1 VPSAIILATVGLVS
15 LYTYQVV
22 TEDLVIERDRD
33 LTRLSAGKLAADLAT
48 YTDPLSEKFL
58 SIFDSA
64 IVVFDPQGKVL
75 AAEPETMEG
84 WGSDWYKRFPFRHM
98 ARSGEAAFSDVV
110 IDGPKGEKTVAAFVP
125 IMDLDGET
133 VGGIG
138 AVFRL
143 GSAGSGVL
151 STTIEALRRDESTC
165 IYVVDANGQVVYHSD
180 PDLIGEDFSGQVAV
194 QRVVAG
200 EVGSLRTVDL
210 EEREIVASFA
220 PVPDTSWG
228 LVTEECWATLTQ
240 SSRRYGQF
248 MLSLL
253 ALGMAVPT
261 LMVTVGV
268 RRIMRPIADMTQAA
282 QEVAGGNFDQRITA
296 TTGDELEELANQ
308 FNLMASQLQESYEHL
323 ESEVA
328 NRTKELAT
336 LNTLATVVSRS
347 LNLEDI
353 LNDALD
359 EALAMMGL
367 TKGQAF
373 LLEDGAQQLTLIA
386 HRGLSLE
393 LVQHTA
399 QLPLGSSTAG
409 LAASE
414 RQPVVRRVL
423 DYPDGKLKQLLQNEG
438 IQQAISAPLLAKRKT
453 VGAIDLGSET
463 VRPLSAEQLSLLA
476 AIGHQIG
483 VAVEN
488 ARLYEQ
494 AQQLA
499 IMEERSRLAR
509 DLHDAVTQTLF
520 SASLIAQTLPALW
533 ENDENEGRR
542 LLKELRRLTRA
553 ALAEMR
559 ALLLELRPTALSEA
573 SLGHLLRQLAETVI
587 GRTGVPVEV
596 TVEGECAVPDDVHV
610 ALYRIAQEAMNNVA
624 KHAQASRVTVSLRCR
639 STAER
644 RDTTPSSAARQARP
658 ERRQYVELYVH
669 DDGRGFDSRDVR
681 PADMG
686 LGIMHERARTIGA
699 TLQID
704 SEPGQGTSI
713 LVVWKQDE

>member
-1 VPSAIILATVGLVS
+1 
-15 LYTYQVV
+15 
-22 TEDLVIERDRD
+22 
-33 LTRLSAGKLAADLAT
+33 
-48 YTDPLSEKFL
+48 
-58 SIFDSA
+58 
-64 IVVFDPQGKVL
+64 
-75 AAEPETMEG
+75 
-84 WGSDWYKRFPFRHM
+84 
-98 ARSGEAAFSDVV
+98 
-110 IDGPKGEKTVAAFVP
+110 
-125 IMDLDGET
+125 
-133 VGGIG
+133 
-138 AVFRL
+138 
-143 GSAGSGVL
+143 
-151 STTIEALRRDESTC
+151 
-165 IYVVDANGQVVYHSD
+165 
-180 PDLIGEDFSGQVAV
+180 
-194 QRVVAG
+194 
-200 EVGSLRTVDL
+200 
-210 EEREIVASFA
+210 
-220 PVPDTSWG
+220 
-228 LVTEECWATLTQ
+228 
-240 SSRRYGQF
+240 
-248 MLSLL
+248 
-253 ALGMAVPT
+253 
-261 LMVTVGV
+261 
-268 RRIMRPIADMTQAA
+268 
-282 QEVAGGNFDQRITA
+282 
-296 TTGDELEELANQ
+296 
-308 FNLMASQLQESYEHL
+308 
-323 ESEVA
+323 
-328 NRTKELAT
+328 
-336 LNTLATVVSRS
+336 
-347 LNLEDI
+347 
-353 LNDALD
+353 
-359 EALAMMGL
+359 
-367 TKGQAF
+367 
-373 LLEDGAQQLTLIA
+373 
-386 HRGLSLE
+386 
-393 LVQHTA
+393 
-399 QLPLGSSTAG
+399 
-409 LAASE
+409 
-414 RQPVVRRVL
+414 VL